1 MKNIKKILILTI
13 LFLTSTITLAYGNE
27 KEVFYY
33 NSFDVDIKIKEKG
46 ILEVTETRDT
56 VFNESRRGIFFNL
69 SENFILKYN
78 DKEIVRKFNIYDIKI
93 LSKHKKKITRNY
105 YGVVNIRLGD
115 PDSYA
120 NAREKYIISYKILTK
135 DID

>member
-27 KEVFYY
+27 KKVFYY

-56 VFNESRRGIFFNL
+56 VFNESRRGIFL
-69 SENFILKYN
+69 
-78 DKEIVRKFNIYDIKI
+78 IYLKI
-93 LSKHKKKITRNY
+93 LY
-105 YGVVNIRLGD
+105 
-115 PDSYA
+115 
-120 NAREKYIISYKILTK
+120 
-135 DID
+135 